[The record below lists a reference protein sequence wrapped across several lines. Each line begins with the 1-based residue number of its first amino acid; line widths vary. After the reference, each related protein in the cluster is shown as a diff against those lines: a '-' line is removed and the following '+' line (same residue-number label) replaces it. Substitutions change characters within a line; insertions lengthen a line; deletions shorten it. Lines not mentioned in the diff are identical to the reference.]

1 MNTSAEPTLDRLELL
16 HTLVRIVEAGSL
28 SAAARQ
34 LGTTQP
40 TVSRRLRQLEAYW
53 GVQLLQ
59 RSTHAMKLTED
70 GERAYQQAK
79 ALLERWHGMDAD
91 LRGREAAALR
101 GHLRVLA
108 PSIFG
113 QEQLVPALVGFLQAH
128 PQVSVDWLL
137 NDRLPDFIAEGI
149 DCAIRVGRV
158 DEPNLVAIA
167 LAEVPRI
174 AIGAPTLWPSDEAPQ
189 TPAELAKLPWLALRT
204 FYADEV
210 VLHHRHTGEAARFA
224 ISPRLGTDN
233 LQALRNAAL
242 AGVGA
247 GVASAWAVADD
258 IAHGRLVH
266 LAPDWQAP
274 PLPIYLLYP
283 RSSWRSPRLKAFIEA
298 MRAGFP
304 QVHGV
309 QPLAARGAERPGDS

>member
-1 MNTSAEPTLDRLELL
+1 MTKLMEPALDRLELL

-70 GERAYQQAK
+70 GDNAYQQAK
-79 ALLERWHGMDAD
+79 SLLERWQAMDAD
-91 LRGREAAALR
+91 LRGRQAALR
-101 GHLRVLA
+101 GHLRVLV

-113 QEQLVPALVGFLQAH
+113 QEQLVPPLVEFMQAH
-128 PQVSVDWLL
+128 PEVTVDWLL

-174 AIGAPTLWPSDEAPQ
+174 VVAAPALAQPAVAAPSADPAQPQ
-189 TPAELAKLPWLALRT
+189 ALAQLPWLALRT
-204 FYADEV
+204 FYTDEV
-210 VLHHRHTGEAARFA
+210 ALTHCHSGDTQRFA
-224 ISPRLGTDN
+224 ITPRLGTDN

-242 AGVGA
+242 AGVGV
-247 GVASAWAVADD
+247 GIASAWAVADD
-258 IAHGRLVH
+258 IAEGRLVH
-266 LAPDWQAP
+266 LAPQWQAP
-274 PLPIYLLYP
+274 PLPIYLIYP
-283 RSSWRSPRLKAFIEA
+283 RSSWRPARLKAFITCMREA
-298 MRAGFP
+298 FP
-304 QVHGV
+304 QVHGI
-309 QPLAARGAERPGDS
+309 QPVGGR